1 MDCFD
6 LALNHKTIT
15 SNLKKKKHEYR
26 LTLAYEEVALSF
38 MLYQEWNKT
47 ILIKQ
52 NIFL

>member
-6 LALNHKTIT
+6 LALNHRTIT
-15 SNLKKKKHEYR
+15 RNLKKKHEYR
-26 LTLAYEEVALSF
+26 LTLAYEKVALSF